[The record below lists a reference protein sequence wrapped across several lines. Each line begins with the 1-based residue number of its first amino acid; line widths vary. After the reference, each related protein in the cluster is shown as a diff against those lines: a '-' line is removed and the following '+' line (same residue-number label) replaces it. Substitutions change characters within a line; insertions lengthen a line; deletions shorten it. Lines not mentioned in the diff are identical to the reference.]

1 MEREASK
8 EAVTL
13 DRSYDRSDDR
23 LLRVYQGISQS
34 WESQWKC
41 RALRTGSQLNR
52 TPSRMILGREW
63 PGPRGE
69 GVCEARG
76 DGFDSAWMAE
86 VQNSRQRMVMRK
98 WWKR

>member
-41 RALRTGSQLNR
+41 RALR
-52 TPSRMILGREW
+52 
-63 PGPRGE
+63 
-69 GVCEARG
+69 
-76 DGFDSAWMAE
+76 DGQSAEQDAP
-86 VQNSRQRMVMRK
+86 QNDFRQRMARTQ
-98 WWKR
+98 R